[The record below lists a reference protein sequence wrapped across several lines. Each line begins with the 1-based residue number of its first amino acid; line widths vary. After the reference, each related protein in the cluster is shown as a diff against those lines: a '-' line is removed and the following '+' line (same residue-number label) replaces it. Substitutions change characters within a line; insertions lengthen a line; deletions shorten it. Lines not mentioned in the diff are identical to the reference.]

1 MIAEFVQILILNMN
15 NNNRNVRIIVEQRNK
30 SERHRDWL
38 EESKGVYD
46 IAKETEKFVRY
57 C

>member
-1 MIAEFVQILILNMN
+1 MN

-30 SERHRDWL
+30 SERQRDGL

-46 IAKETEKFVRY
+46 IAKET
-57 C
+57 

>member
-1 MIAEFVQILILNMN
+1 MN

-30 SERHRDWL
+30 TERQRDGL